1 MTDSSADEVRVR
13 ATEAQM
19 RRALGLQD
27 ASPRSKGEYQPTPT
41 IATRRPPRHFVRDG
55 EVPVTFIHRDY
66 RRDDPSGSN
75 LDTTR
80 QALTEQTAAKRHAE
94 RSLEQAQATI
104 RNLQTKLAYERLAK
118 DEALEAA
125 RRAAGETREAQQA
138 LRAMQNELLDARLA
152 RQNAEQEREEAI
164 AARMNG

>member
-80 QALTEQTAAKRHAE
+80 QALTEQTAATE

-125 RRAAGETREAQQA
+125 RRAAGETRKAQQA
-138 LRAMQNELLDARLA
+138 LRAMQDELLDARLA
-152 RQNAEQEREEAI
+152 RKNAEQEREEVI
-164 AARMNG
+164 AARVNG

>member
-1 MTDSSADEVRVR
+1 MIDSSADDVRLS

-27 ASPRSKGEYQPTPT
+27 GSPRSKREYQPTPT

-55 EVPVTFIHRDY
+55 EVPVAFVHRDY

-80 QALTEQTAAKRHAE
+80 QALTARTTAKKHAEQT
-94 RSLEQAQATI
+94 QATI
-104 RNLQTKLAYERLAK
+104 RDLQTQLAYERLAK

-125 RRAAGETREAQQA
+125 RRAAGETRAAQQN
-138 LRAMQNELLDARLA
+138 LRAVQDELLNERLA
-152 RQNAEQEREEAI
+152 RQNAEQEREEVI
-164 AARMNG
+164 AARMNV

>member
-1 MTDSSADEVRVR
+1 
-13 ATEAQM
+13 M

-55 EVPVTFIHRDY
+55 EVPVTFVHRDY

-75 LDTTR
+75 LNTSR
-80 QALTEQTAAKRHAE
+80 QALTEQTTSRKHAE
-94 RSLEQAQATI
+94 QTQATI
-104 RNLQTKLAYERLAK
+104 RDLQTQLAYERLAK

-125 RRAAGETREAQQA
+125 RRAAGETRAAQQN
-138 LRAMQNELLDARLA
+138 LRAVQGELLDERLA
-152 RQNAEQEREEAI
+152 RQNAEQEREEFI
-164 AARMNG
+164 AVRMTG

>member
-1 MTDSSADEVRVR
+1 MTDLSADDVRLH

-55 EVPVTFIHRDY
+55 EVPVTFVHRDY

-80 QALTEQTAAKRHAE
+80 QALTEQTTAKKHAE
-94 RSLEQAQATI
+94 QTQATI
-104 RNLQTKLAYERLAK
+104 RDLQTQLAYERLAK

-125 RRAAGETREAQQA
+125 RRAAGETRAAQQN
-138 LRAMQNELLDARLA
+138 LRAVQGELLDERLA
-152 RQNAEQEREEAI
+152 RQNAEHEREEFI
-164 AARMNG
+164 AARMTG

>member
-1 MTDSSADEVRVR
+1 MTDSSADDVRLR

-55 EVPVTFIHRDY
+55 EVPVTFVHRDY

-75 LDTTR
+75 LNTTR
-80 QALTEQTAAKRHAE
+80 QALTEQTTSRKHAE
-94 RSLEQAQATI
+94 QTQATI
-104 RNLQTKLAYERLAK
+104 RDLQTQLAYERLAK

-125 RRAAGETREAQQA
+125 RRAAGETRAAQQN
-138 LRAMQNELLDARLA
+138 LRAVQGELLDERLA
-152 RQNAEQEREEAI
+152 RQNAEQEA
-164 AARMNG
+164 

>member
-1 MTDSSADEVRVR
+1 MIESSADDVRLR

-27 ASPRSKGEYQPTPT
+27 AAPRSKGEYQPTPT

-55 EVPVTFIHRDY
+55 EVPVTFVHRDH

-75 LDTTR
+75 LNTSR
-80 QALTEQTAAKRHAE
+80 QALTEQTTAKRHAE
-94 RSLEQAQATI
+94 RSLEQTHAAI
-104 RNLQTKLAYERLAK
+104 RDLQTQLAYERLAK

-125 RRAAGETREAQQA
+125 RRAADETRAAQKN
-138 LRAMQNELLDARLA
+138 LRAVQDELLDERLV
-152 RQNAEQEREEAI
+152 RQNAEQEREESI
-164 AARMNG
+164 AARMTG

>member
-1 MTDSSADEVRVR
+1 
-13 ATEAQM
+13 M

-55 EVPVTFIHRDY
+55 EVPVTFAHRDY

-75 LDTTR
+75 LNTTR
-80 QALTEQTAAKRHAE
+80 QALTEQTTAKKHAE
-94 RSLEQAQATI
+94 QTQATI
-104 RNLQTKLAYERLAK
+104 RDLQTQLAYERLAK

-125 RRAAGETREAQQA
+125 RRAADEACAAQQN
-138 LRAMQNELLDARLA
+138 LRAVQDELLDERLA
-152 RQNAEQEREEAI
+152 RQNAEHEREGFI
-164 AARMNG
+164 AARMTG

>member
-1 MTDSSADEVRVR
+1 
-13 ATEAQM
+13 M

-27 ASPRSKGEYQPTPT
+27 ASPRSGEYQPTPT

-55 EVPVTFIHRDY
+55 EVPVTFVHRDY

-80 QALTEQTAAKRHAE
+80 QALTEQTTAKKHAE
-94 RSLEQAQATI
+94 QTQATI
-104 RNLQTKLAYERLAK
+104 RDLQTQLADERLAK

-125 RRAAGETREAQQA
+125 RRAAGETRDAQQA
-138 LRAMQNELLDARLA
+138 LRAVQDELLDERLA
-152 RQNAEQEREEAI
+152 RQNAEQEREEVI
-164 AARMNG
+164 AARMTG

>member
-1 MTDSSADEVRVR
+1 MTDSSADDVRLR

-27 ASPRSKGEYQPTPT
+27 ASPRSRGVYQPTPT

-55 EVPVTFIHRDY
+55 EVPVTFVHRDY
-66 RRDDPSGSN
+66 RRDDPPGSN

-80 QALTEQTAAKRHAE
+80 RALTEQTTAKKVPAVT
-94 RSLEQAQATI
+94 QATI
-104 RNLQTKLAYERLAK
+104 RDLQTQLASERLAK

-125 RRAAGETREAQQA
+125 RRAAAETRAAQQN
-138 LRAMQNELLDARLA
+138 LRTVQDELLDERLA
-152 RQNAEQEREEAI
+152 RQNAEQEREEFI
-164 AARMNG
+164 AARMTG